1 MRFKLPVNL
10 RVSDWVP
17 ILCALAIAGAAA
29 YSLIAPAPKT
39 PELDA
44 LINTKAAL
52 SGVIVADPDIR
63 ETSAHL
69 TLEVSKVAP
78 AQSSKSLSSSST
90 AIIYDSG
97 RKTRVLVF
105 TDRFTDV
112 AYGDEVV
119 VEGKLKKPEAF
130 ETDSDRTFDYP
141 HYLLA
146 HGITHQVS
154 FPHITVLSHDNGNPV
169 VASLIS
175 LKHFLLSGMQKAL
188 PEPESALLAG
198 LLLGEKQS
206 LGEKVTESFRNAGV
220 VHIIVLSGYNV
231 ALVINAVLFIAQS
244 FLPRV
249 AALSTAG
256 VAIVA
261 FVIMTGAS
269 ETTIRASIMA
279 LIVLLARFL
288 HRPTDGIRILL
299 IAAAGMAL
307 FNPYLV
313 LFDLSYQL
321 SILATLGLILFS
333 DKIAKRIPA
342 IPETLGLREI
352 VSTTIA
358 TQITVLP
365 LLILSVGQVSIVS
378 LISNVLVLPA
388 VPLAMLVGFISA
400 LLAPF
405 LFILSLPFVAVSY
418 AVLHYIIGVSVAL
431 GDIPLASV
439 PVPQEYIGPV
449 LLVVFALYAS
459 VFYVLSAQR
468 KTPR

>member
-1 MRFKLPVNL
+1 V
-10 RVSDWVP
+10 
-17 ILCALAIAGAAA
+17 AA

-44 LINTKAAL
+44 LINTKVAL
-52 SGVIVADPDIR
+52 TGVIVADPDIR

-69 TLEVSKVAP
+69 TLEVSKISP
-78 AQSSKSLSSSST
+78 SGSSASSAT

-105 TDRFTDV
+105 ADRFTDV

-130 ETDSDRTFDYP
+130 ETDSNRTFDYP

-206 LGEKVTESFRNAGV
+206 LGEKITESFRNAGV

-244 FLPRV
+244 FLPRL

-261 FVIMTGAS
+261 FAIMTGAS

-365 LLILSVGQVSIVS
+365 TKGTVNQMTVAI
-378 LISNVLVLPA
+378 
-388 VPLAMLVGFISA
+388 
-400 LLAPF
+400 PF
-405 LFILSLPFVAVSY
+405 LNANVPTLKTKHRILIVFVTINRSTCKGINRISRTKRQIHNIF
-418 AVLHYIIGVSVAL
+418 LHF
-431 GDIPLASV
+431 
-439 PVPQEYIGPV
+439 QMN
-449 LLVVFALYAS
+449 
-459 VFYVLSAQR
+459 
-468 KTPR
+468 